1 MTSHLP
7 SLETLVHALENGIV
21 SALDGDM
28 FSHRQLEVY
37 RRRMTRLAGIVKFIQ
52 LAQQF
57 IVPTRVVLNRNGY
70 HLSDCVWSLDECKE
84 GPDTCNCL
92 SLFDAPEKYF
102 IVQEVNH
109 VVLRMI
115 ESPKTCLEKA
125 RSSVRHPN
133 IGKEDETETQCVNP
147 EFEKEE

>member
-21 SALDGDM
+21 SALDGDV
-28 FSHRQLEVY
+28 FSHRELEVY
-37 RRRMTRLAGIVKFIQ
+37 RRRLTRLAGIVKFIQ

-57 IVPTRVVLNRNGY
+57 IVPTRVARISPQRL
-70 HLSDCVWSLDECKE
+70 CLDECKE

-109 VVLRMI
+109 VVLRDG
-115 ESPKTCLEKA
+115 SNHPKTCLEKA
-125 RSSVRHPN
+125 RCQRKTSKHWERRRN
-133 IGKEDETETQCVNP
+133 ETLCVNP
-147 EFEKEE
+147 EF